1 MSEDHKELILR
12 CIKGER
18 KAQFELYQL
27 YSRPMFSICM
37 RMLNDRDEAEDALQE
52 AFVSAFKG
60 MDKFKHE
67 STFGAWLKRIVV
79 NKCINAI
86 HQRKRSPWLSVE
98 DEEVVDLPETEDEET
113 ANTEPEQLNQAVKN
127 LPEGCRMVFTL
138 YAFENYPHA
147 EVAQM
152 LNISVGTSKSQY
164 NRAKSL
170 LKQELK
176 KLQPCETK

>member
-1 MSEDHKELILR
+1 MSEDQKELILQCVR
-12 CIKGER
+12 GER
-18 KAQFELYQL
+18 KAQFQLYKL
-27 YSRPMFSICM
+27 YSRQMFSICM
-37 RMLNDRDEAEDALQE
+37 RMLSQRDEAEDALQD
-52 AFVSAFKG
+52 AFVAAFKSIEQ
-60 MDKFKHE
+60 FKHE

-79 NKCINAI
+79 NKCINAAN
-86 HQRKRSPWLSVE
+86 RKNRSMWISIDNDSMDIAEDAAEEPLSI
-98 DEEVVDLPETEDEET
+98 
-113 ANTEPEQLNQAVKN
+113 EPEQLNDAVKN

>member
-1 MSEDHKELILR
+1 MSEDQKELILQCVR
-12 CIKGER
+12 GER
-18 KAQFELYQL
+18 KAQFQLYKL
-27 YSRPMFSICM
+27 YSRQMFSICM
-37 RMLNDRDEAEDALQE
+37 RMLSQRDEAEDALQD
-52 AFVSAFKG
+52 AFVAAFKSIEQ
-60 MDKFKHE
+60 FKHE

-79 NKCINAI
+79 NKFINAAN
-86 HQRKRSPWLSVE
+86 RKNRPMWISIDNDSMDIAEDAAEEPLSI
-98 DEEVVDLPETEDEET
+98 
-113 ANTEPEQLNQAVKN
+113 EPEQLNDAVKN

>member
-1 MSEDHKELILR
+1 MNKFINAAN
-12 CIKGER
+12 R
-18 KAQFELYQL
+18 KNR
-27 YSRPMFSICM
+27 SMWISID
-37 RMLNDRDEAEDALQE
+37 NDSMDIAEDAAE
-52 AFVSAFKG
+52 
-60 MDKFKHE
+60 E
-67 STFGAWLKRIVV
+67 
-79 NKCINAI
+79 
-86 HQRKRSPWLSVE
+86 PLSI
-98 DEEVVDLPETEDEET
+98 
-113 ANTEPEQLNQAVKN
+113 EPEQLNDAVKN

>member
-1 MSEDHKELILR
+1 MSEDQKELILR
-12 CIKGER
+12 CVRGER
-18 KAQFELYQL
+18 KAQFELYKL
-27 YSRPMFSICM
+27 YSRQMFSICM
-37 RMLNDRDEAEDALQE
+37 RMLSQRDEAEDALQE
-52 AFVSAFKG
+52 AFVAAFKSIEQ
-60 MDKFKHE
+60 FKHE

-79 NKCINAI
+79 NKCINAVN
-86 HQRKRSPWLSVE
+86 RKNRSSWISINNDSIDIAEEESEEPLSI
-98 DEEVVDLPETEDEET
+98 
-113 ANTEPEQLNQAVKN
+113 EPEQLSAAIKN

-164 NRAKSL
+164 NRAKAL